1 MSELKTLDAIGERI
15 IDYLDG
21 KNAARDLALQRSRTM
36 IRHCATAIRAAHRD
50 ERDLSQEHLE
60 QARQIK
66 EALSEELKDYPDLYH
81 AGYTQDAFK
90 EYAEASIV
98 DALFSDE
105 PLPDPDE
112 LNMEYAAYLGGLGE
126 ATGEL
131 RRRTLDILRH
141 NRSDE
146 AERMLQMM
154 DEIYGL
160 LVTVDFPDAIT
171 GKMRRLT
178 DVVRGIV
185 ERTRGDL
192 TTSLRQDDLKS
203 ALQAMQDRLGEESQ

>member
-1 MSELKTLDAIGERI
+1 MSELKTLDEIGGRI
-15 IDYLDG
+15 IAYLDG

-50 ERDLSQEHLE
+50 ERELSQEHLE

-66 EALSEELKDYPDLYH
+66 EALSEELEAYPDLYH

-98 DALFSDE
+98 YALFSDE

-141 NRSDE
+141 SRSDE
-146 AERMLQMM
+146 AERLLLMM

-171 GKMRRLT
+171 GKLRRLT

-192 TTSLRQDDLKS
+192 TTSLQQDDLKT
-203 ALQAMQDRLGEESQ
+203 ALQAMQDRLSEES

>member
-1 MSELKTLDAIGERI
+1 VSELKALDGIGERI
-15 IDYLDG
+15 ITYLDG

-66 EALSEELKDYPDLYH
+66 EALSEELEAYPDLYH

-98 DALFSDE
+98 DALFSGE

-112 LNMEYAAYLGGLGE
+112 LNIEYAAYLGGLGE
-126 ATGEL
+126 AAGEL

-141 NRSDE
+141 SQSEE
-146 AERMLQMM
+146 AERLLQMM

-171 GKMRRLT
+171 GKLRRLT

-203 ALQAMQDRLGEESQ
+203 ALQAMQDRLSE

>member
-1 MSELKTLDAIGERI
+1 MSELKALDGIGERI
-15 IDYLDG
+15 ITYLEG

-50 ERDLSQEHLE
+50 ERDLSKEHLE

-66 EALSEELKDYPDLYH
+66 EALSEELEAYPDLYH

-98 DALFSDE
+98 DALFSGE

-126 ATGEL
+126 AAGEL

-141 NRSDE
+141 SQSEE
-146 AERMLQMM
+146 AERLLQMM

-171 GKMRRLT
+171 GKLRRLT

-203 ALQAMQDRLGEESQ
+203 ALQAMQDQLNEES

>member
-1 MSELKTLDAIGERI
+1 VSELNSLDQIGERI
-15 IDYLDG
+15 LAYLDG

-50 ERDLSQEHLE
+50 ERNLAEEHLQ
-60 QARQIK
+60 QAREIK
-66 EALSEELKDYPDLYH
+66 VALREELEPYPDLYH
-81 AGYTQDAFK
+81 AGYTQDALK

-98 DALFSDE
+98 YALLSGE
-105 PLPDPDE
+105 TLPDPDDLE
-112 LNMEYAAYLGGLGE
+112 VEYAAYLGGLGE
-126 ATGEL
+126 AAGEL

-141 NRSDE
+141 DRSEE
-146 AERMLQMM
+146 AERLLEAM

-171 GKMRRLT
+171 GKLRRLT

-192 TTSLRQDDLKS
+192 TTSLQQNELKS
-203 ALQAMQDRLGEESQ
+203 ALLSVNDRLNEQS

>member
-1 MSELKTLDAIGERI
+1 VSELKALDGIGERI
-15 IDYLDG
+15 ITYLDG

-66 EALSEELKDYPDLYH
+66 EALSKELEAYPDLYH

-98 DALFSDE
+98 DALFSGE

-126 ATGEL
+126 AAGEL

-141 NRSDE
+141 NRSEE
-146 AERMLQMM
+146 AEQLLQMM

-171 GKMRRLT
+171 GKLRRLT

-203 ALQAMQDRLGEESQ
+203 ALQAMQDRLGEES

>member
-1 MSELKTLDAIGERI
+1 VSELKELDGIGERI

-50 ERDLSQEHLE
+50 DRDLSREHLE
-60 QARQIK
+60 QARQLK
-66 EALSEELKDYPDLYH
+66 VALSEELEAYPDLYH

-98 DALFSDE
+98 DALFSGE

-126 ATGEL
+126 AAGEL

-141 NRSDE
+141 SKSEE
-146 AERMLQMM
+146 AERLLQMM

-171 GKMRRLT
+171 GKLRRLT

-192 TTSLRQDDLKS
+192 TTSLRQDELKS
-203 ALQAMQDRLGEESQ
+203 ALLAMQDRLSEES

>member
-1 MSELKTLDAIGERI
+1 MSELESLDQIGERI
-15 IDYLDG
+15 LAYLDG
-21 KNAARDLALQRSRTM
+21 KNAARDRALQRSRTM

-50 ERDLSQEHLE
+50 ERARAQEHLQ
-60 QARQIK
+60 QAREIK
-66 EALSEELKDYPDLYH
+66 EALREELEPYPDLYH
-81 AGYTQDAFK
+81 AGYTQDALK

-98 DALFSDE
+98 YALLASE
-105 PLPDPDE
+105 ELPDPDDLE
-112 LNMEYAAYLGGLGE
+112 VEYAAYLGGLGE
-126 ATGEL
+126 AAGEL

-141 NRSDE
+141 NRSEE
-146 AERMLQMM
+146 AERLLDAM

-171 GKMRRLT
+171 GKLRRLT

-203 ALQAMQDRLGEESQ
+203 ALISVKNRLNERSQ